1 MLKTIKQWF
10 TLMQGQPPSNSGETV
25 SNQPEFVR
33 SELADREL
41 SDQELQAIAGAGV
54 RQRLGDMF

>member
-1 MLKTIKQWF
+1 MLKTIKQRF
-10 TLMQGQPPSNSGETV
+10 ASTVVQPSANTGEAV
-25 SNQPEFVR
+25 STQPGLAK
-33 SELADREL
+33 SEQTDREL